1 MKLDIGKYARDI
13 KPGWFKVIF
22 MIKDRNDEYHTIV
35 PGPLVGVQGYS
46 RHERINIPAVL
57 EFCDTIINGI
67 KEKSIKIPCDIL
79 TDCVR
84 LDKAEYKI
92 VSSDKE
98 IGSIVFM
105 YVHSY
110 NASDSYNYDEDALNA
125 ISFSKYRAVYDTVL
139 EQWRIQY
146 IGGCHTCYRDIRT
159 LPDTDNIN
167 DIIDFMI
174 DDMNRR
180 MIE

>member
-1 MKLDIGKYARDI
+1 
-13 KPGWFKVIF
+13 
-22 MIKDRNDEYHTIV
+22 MINDLGDEYYTII
-35 PGPLVGVQGYS
+35 PGPLVDVQGIT

-67 KEKSIKIPCDIL
+67 KDKSIKIPCDIP

-84 LDKAEYKI
+84 LNKAEYKI

-110 NASDSYNYDEDALNA
+110 NASDPYNYDEDALDA
-125 ISFSKYRAVYDTVL
+125 ISFSIYRAVYNTVL
-139 EQWRIQY
+139 EQWRIQRISGY
-146 IGGCHTCYRDIRT
+146 RTCYHDIGT
-159 LPDTDNIN
+159 LPDTDDIN
-167 DIIDFMI
+167 DIINFMI
-174 DDMNRR
+174 DDMNR
-180 MIE
+180 IVNDVES